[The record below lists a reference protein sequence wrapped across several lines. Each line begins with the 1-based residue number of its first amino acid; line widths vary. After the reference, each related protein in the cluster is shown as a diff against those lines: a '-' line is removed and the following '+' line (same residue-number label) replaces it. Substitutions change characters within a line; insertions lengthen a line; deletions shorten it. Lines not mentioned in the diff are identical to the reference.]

1 MTNLSNLER
10 FFEQLK
16 YWLPVFFI
24 SLIILETIIL
34 LVRFRKF
41 HFKETRVNVITG
53 LVAILAQSIV
63 KVYFLTN
70 LYPSVYEHRI
80 WDIGLTPAAWVLGF
94 FLYTFLQF
102 ATHYFYHKVRL
113 FWCLHEVHHSA
124 IHMNTTTG
132 LRNSIF
138 DIVSLDI
145 FFLLIPLIGINPLVY
160 FILYTL
166 NKFWGSLIH
175 INENIISRIPLLEY
189 ILVTPSIHHIHHAR
203 NIPYLDKNYGEIIPW
218 YDKLF
223 GTYAPTTEKPVYGT
237 LHVQYELGFWET
249 QVHEFKKMVKDM
261 RGTKKWRHKF
271 GYLFMPPGW
280 QPGDASQTAHAL
292 QKEYA
297 TGKKNKPVSNS

>member
-1 MTNLSNLER
+1 VVQKEIMTNLSALER

-24 SLIILETIIL
+24 GLIVIETIIL

-41 HFKETRVNVITG
+41 HFKETKVNIITG
-53 LVAILAQSIV
+53 LVAILAQSVI
-63 KVYFLTN
+63 KLYFLTD
-70 LYPSVYEHRI
+70 LYPSVYAHRI
-80 WDIGLTPAAWVLGF
+80 WDIGFGLPAWILGF
-94 FLYTFLQF
+94 FLYTFIQF
-102 ATHYFYHKVRL
+102 ATHYIYHKVRI

-166 NKFWGSLIH
+166 NKFWGSWIH
-175 INENIISRIPLLEY
+175 MSEKIVSRVPFLEY
-189 ILVTPSIHHIHHAR
+189 LLVTPSIHHIHHAR
-203 NIPYLDKNYGEIIPW
+203 NIIYLDKNYGEIIPW

-223 GTYAPTTEKPVYGT
+223 GTYATTTEKPVYGT
-237 LHVQYELGFWET
+237 LTVQHELGFWET
-249 QVHEFKKMVKDM
+249 QVHEFKNLFRDIRSAKS
-261 RGTKKWRHKF
+261 WRHKIAF
-271 GYLFMPPGW
+271 LLMPPGW
-280 QPGDASQTAHAL
+280 APGDNSKTAYVL
-292 QKEYA
+292 QKKIQERR
-297 TGKKNKPVSNS
+297 